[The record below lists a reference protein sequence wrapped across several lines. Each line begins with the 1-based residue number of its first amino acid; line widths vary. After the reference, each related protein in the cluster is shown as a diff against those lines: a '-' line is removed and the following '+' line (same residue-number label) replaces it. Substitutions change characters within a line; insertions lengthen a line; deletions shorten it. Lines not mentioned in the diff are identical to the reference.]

1 MRRQT
6 LLVAVVAAVALL
18 SFSVGAASLDA
29 STGRDRVDPEMDDRE
44 IDNPGADYDGPDDP
58 SDASPPAEDGGAR
71 SLLPTLS
78 SPALGALVVAFAV
91 VVAAVWRFAGGG
103 EAPDGDTENAFVT
116 PGDSADTPTYSTDSI
131 DVPLSNDVYRA
142 WADLT
147 ERLGPA
153 DGATTPREYARRLAG
168 ASEDPDALDQLR
180 ETFERVRY
188 GGEQPTAE
196 LERSAREALD
206 RATVG
211 PEDDR

>member
-29 STGRDRVDPEMDDRE
+29 STGEDRVDPQMDDRE
-44 IDNPGADYDGPDDP
+44 IDNPGADYSGPEDP

-71 SLLPTLS
+71 SLIPTLS
-78 SPALGALVVAFAV
+78 SPALGALVAAFAV
-91 VVAAVWRFAGGG
+91 VVVAVWRFAGGG
-103 EAPDGDTENAFVT
+103 ESPDDGTEKAFVT
-116 PGDSADTPTYSTDSI
+116 PGESTDTPTYSTDSI

-168 ASEDPDALDQLR
+168 ASEDPAALDRLR

-196 LERSAREALD
+196 LERTAREALEQ
-206 RATVG
+206 ATVG
-211 PEDDR
+211 PEDER